1 MKKVV
6 YGLLVGIL
14 VCGLV
19 GCSSQSVSE
28 EKKTD
33 AIRFKEE
40 YESLNGEKNDSNE
53 KMYRT
58 VSIPEE
64 NPFVYE
70 TADGIVKRM
79 EEKESFLVYFGFKS
93 CPWCRSILAPML
105 EAASDLAID
114 KIYYVDVKDIRD
126 TITIDSEGNP
136 VTTKE
141 GEEGYDRLLELLESV
156 LEDYTVTDEN
166 GETQVVGKRI
176 YAPNVIA
183 VISGTPEKMTSGI
196 SEQETDPYMEL
207 SEEILE
213 DSYSQLEC
221 VFKCFTGDTK
231 TCSLERGC

>member
-6 YGLLVGIL
+6 YGLLIGIL

-19 GCSSQSVSE
+19 GCGKTSTSP

-33 AIRFKEE
+33 AAQFKEE
-40 YESLNGEKNDSNE
+40 YESLNGEENSSNG
-53 KMYRT
+53 KTYRS

-70 TADGIVKRM
+70 TAEGIVERM
-79 EEKESFLVYFGFKS
+79 EKGESFLVYFGFKS

-105 EAASDLAID
+105 EVANDLSVE
-114 KIYYVDVKDIRD
+114 KIYYVDVKEIRD
-126 TITIDSEGNP
+126 TITIDKEGNP

-141 GEEGYDRLLELLESV
+141 GSEGYNRLLELLEPV
-156 LEDYTVTDEN
+156 LEDYEVSYGE

-183 VISGTPEKMTSGI
+183 VLSGKPEKMTSGI

-207 SEEILE
+207 SDEILE

-231 TCSLERGC
+231 TCSLEKGC